1 MISDCITLKEKIEL
15 VSRPWPFVRQETIVA
30 SISFKKDGMRWA
42 VAVVFI
48 SPAFVSS
55 F

>member
-1 MISDCITLKEKIEL
+1 MEL
-15 VSRPWPFVRQETIVA
+15 LTTPWIFVRQEAIVA